1 MNNCP
6 TRWASVM
13 DRSTRTASVVGAAVR
28 VGVGRAL
35 LVEGDAAVDVVV
47 IGDRVLGGGVGVG
60 DEVGLNRPDVVVDVQ
75 PAVALSA
82 ASAAPRTST
91 AGFTTTL

>member
-1 MNNCP
+1 
-6 TRWASVM
+6 M
-13 DRSTRTASVVGAAVR
+13 DRSMRTASVVGAAVR

-47 IGDRVLGGGVGVG
+47 IGDRVLGGGGGVGVG
-60 DEVGLNRPDVVVDVQ
+60 DDVGLNRPDVVVDVQ

-82 ASAAPRTST
+82 ASAAARTST